1 MLIMLTG
8 AYLHWVDVEN
18 LTMCSSEVRKDPSTF
33 GIACTKRLP
42 QFQEVIVEYPSD
54 IRRLKTEAAA
64 SVAPEDAEAHANA
77 DYLVI
82 ANATLLTMETGDY
95 DDILEDAI
103 IVSRGGQ
110 IEAIVGAQDALPYG
124 ATVFNAEGGAS
135 STPVPTSANTENVR

>member
-1 MLIMLTG
+1 MLTDLIG
-8 AYLHWVDVEN
+8 AYLHWVDLAN
-18 LTMCSSEVRKDPSTF
+18 LDACSSDVQQDPSTF

-42 QFQEVIVEYPSD
+42 QFQEVVVEYPSD

-64 SVAPEDAEAHANA
+64 NVASEDAEARANA

-95 DDILEDAI
+95 DDIMEDAI
-103 IVSRGGQ
+103 IVTRGGQ

-124 ATVFNAEGGAS
+124 ATVFNAEGGAFFTAVPS
-135 STPVPTSANTENVR
+135 S

>member
-1 MLIMLTG
+1 MLTDLIG
-8 AYLHWVDVEN
+8 AYLHWVDVAN
-18 LTMCSSEVRKDPSTF
+18 LDACSSDVQQDPSTF

-42 QFQEVIVEYPSD
+42 QFQEVVVEYPSD

-64 SVAPEDAEAHANA
+64 NVASEDAEAHANA

-95 DDILEDAI
+95 DDIMEDAI
-103 IVSRGGQ
+103 IVTRGGQ

-124 ATVFNAEGGAS
+124 ATVFNAEGGAFF
-135 STPVPTSANTENVR
+135 TSVTR